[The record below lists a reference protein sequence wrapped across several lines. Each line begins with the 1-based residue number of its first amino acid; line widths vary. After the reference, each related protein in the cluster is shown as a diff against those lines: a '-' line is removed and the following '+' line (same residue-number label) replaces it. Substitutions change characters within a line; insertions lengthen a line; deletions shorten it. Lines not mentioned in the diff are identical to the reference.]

1 MEGKKREKS
10 LYGKLLRMNLI
21 PLFLLVVII
30 TSFSAKSF
38 ADALNREVKNGL
50 MDLTTTIMTLYQN
63 LYPGDF
69 RMVESE
75 GAIYLLKG
83 EHQINGDFTII
94 DTIKADTGTDITF
107 LYQDIRVITTLKD
120 ESGDRLI
127 GTKVNAVVIKDV
139 LEKKQPAFYPNV
151 SIGEKEYF
159 AYYMPLINSD
169 GSCVGMLFVAKP
181 TKEVYDSIRSTVSPI
196 VALGI
201 VAMVLVGLV
210 TLRFSNNLIR
220 SISGIEK
227 FLGKV
232 AQGNLNNKLDYEVYR
247 REDEL
252 GEMGRYAID
261 MQKSLCELVEKDVL
275 TDLYNRRSGEKR
287 LMQAYKDK
295 FTKNIDFCIAV
306 GDIDHFKQVNDN
318 YGHDCGDLVLSEVAA
333 IMKKAMCGKGV
344 AARWGGEEFILLFN
358 DCKLEKAVI
367 LLNEIMEK
375 IRETEVIYEK
385 EARVRITMTFGICQG
400 NVEGVDAVLREADEK
415 LYYGKNNGRNQIVQ

>member
-120 ESGDRLI
+120 ESGNRLI

-159 AYYMPLINSD
+159 AYYVPLINSD

-275 TDLYNRRSGEKR
+275 TALYNRRSGEKR

-333 IMKKAMCGKGV
+333 IMKRAMCGKGA

-358 DCKLEKAVI
+358 DCKLEKAVTH
-367 LLNEIMEK
+367 LNEIMEK
-375 IRETEVIYEK
+375 IREKEVIYEK
-385 EARVRITMTFGICQG
+385 ETKVRITMTFGICQG
-400 NVEGVDAVLREADEK
+400 TVEGVDAVLREADEK